1 MTQTLN
7 FVQIETKT
15 GIKEFELIHG
25 DITALP
31 FKVDLLC
38 ISAFRNDY
46 APTHSSVVGHLFR
59 KGINVERLSHQP
71 YLDFKDSLGVWVSSA
86 VPNDIF
92 NQLVCVEIIGRN
104 RSLQHVIK
112 NLFAVISALEIQG
125 QKNTTLALPLLG
137 SGNQGIDTGLVM
149 PTLIE
154 TSLDFLKYSRHL
166 KKIYFVVIDKLLAD
180 LFNSEMNTALG
191 RAKIKSPKGELAELL
206 KKDLNTQIDLLLDH
220 HEQEETFQDLKRV
233 VNSDFRPFEFGAATR
248 KAVEKIIDLLHPAS
262 KKQSDMMKKIESL
275 HMIGIS
281 SWIGSYM
288 HTIRVF
294 GNEAVHNKDSQ
305 NRKPEFVDEKDLE
318 IGMYCMSKILEFF
331 NDHSRKK

>member
-46 APTHSSVVGHLFR
+46 VPTRSSVVGHLYR
-59 KGINVERLSHQP
+59 KGINLEQLSRQP
-71 YLDFKDSLGVWVSSA
+71 YLDFKDSLGVWVASSIA
-86 VPNDIF
+86 NDIF

-104 RSLQHVIK
+104 RSFQHVIK
-112 NLFAVISALEIQG
+112 NLFSVISALEIQG

-137 SGNQGIDTGLVM
+137 SGNQGIGTGLVM
-149 PTLIE
+149 PALIE

-166 KKIYFVVIDKLLAD
+166 KKIYFVVLDKSLAD
-180 LFNSEMNTALG
+180 LFNSEMNTTLG
-191 RAKIKSPKGELAELL
+191 RAKIKSPKGELAGLL
-206 KKDLNTQIDLLLDH
+206 KRDLNIHIDLLLDQH
-220 HEQEETFQDLKRV
+220 QHEETFRDLKRV
-233 VNSDFRPFEFGAATR
+233 INSDFRPFEFGAATR
-248 KAVEKIIDLLHPAS
+248 KAVEKIIDLLYPAS

-294 GNEAVHNKDSQ
+294 GNEAVHNKDTQ
-305 NRKPEFVDEKDLE
+305 NRKPEYVDEKDLE
-318 IGMYCMSKILEFF
+318 IGMYCMSKILEFYLHQ
-331 NDHSRKK
+331 NKNK